1 MPRKRRLSSEAQIE
15 LLEYQEPWRNT
26 GLFSDHYLK
35 DRLPKTDWWPKDE
48 VAQPVFERVKTLYD
62 KLAVGLRMSGEG
74 DTEQRFI
81 DKVLEYLGFG
91 RLYKQKL
98 PAIERRQV
106 PDFTLY
112 TSDDEADSAREL
124 ENQIDR
130 YKTALTILE
139 AKRFGRP
146 LGEPNKTD
154 SKGAKGRYPYQQ
166 IRDYLAESER
176 LRWGVLTNGRHWRL
190 YCRDAVSSKF
200 LEVHLERAVKDAET
214 FKYFL
219 CLFAPEAFRVVEGR
233 CRLDDIRYK
242 AGRYQEEV
250 EDDLRE
256 RIFDTLEVLAQGFFD
271 FPANGLAKGD
281 LDDIYRHSLIFL
293 YRLLFILNAEA
304 NGLLPQK
311 DNSKYQEGYSLSR
324 LKEKIIHSSPRQ
336 YVASE
341 TFLYERLSKLFHL
354 VNGDDSRKNR
364 DIGVPRY
371 NGGLF
376 DPERYSFL
384 EKNKAPDSVIAE
396 VIKQM
401 GFRKVEEEWH
411 ELDYEDLGQRHL
423 GSIYEGLLEHK
434 LILEDAM
441 PTRDQSKGLA
451 LTFFR
456 PEDFGRRGW
465 LVLRRSE
472 EEEDKRR
479 QTGSFFTPAFA
490 VSYIVERSLSPLL
503 DKIERKHKGK
513 PKKDDSFAEA
523 VLALKVLDPAM
534 GSGHFLVEATRFL
547 AAKIAVHPTTKLH
560 TPHIKDEDE
569 LAYWRRRVV
578 ESSIFGVDMNPLAV
592 ELSKVSLWVATAFK
606 EKALSFLDH
615 HLRVGNSLVGAWT
628 EGLSSL
634 PGGRTGP
641 LEAQHLFEKQMTD
654 KVGSLTSFFRAIED
668 SPSDSKE
675 EVEGKEKEYKQF
687 RKKVDGYRDL
697 ADLWASLYFG
707 NAVADKDY
715 EALTKDLD
723 SPARWA
729 KHSEK
734 SWFKQGKKL
743 ATSPPGPFFHWEL
756 EFPEVLL
763 RSQPGF
769 DAVIG
774 NPPYIRQERLRPLKP
789 FLKTFPCNLGTAD
802 IYIYFYAQGLRL
814 LKKGGFLGFISS
826 NKFMRSEYGKTLRP
840 MLVGESAI
848 REIVDFGELPVFT
861 EAATFPAI
869 VLVEKMP
876 YGGEPVRYC
885 QVKALPIDSL
895 PKLVEEKGTDLGPG
909 AFAGA
914 NWSLGSEEETGLMR
928 KMERVGVPLGE
939 YVKGKIKYGVKRGVT
954 TGLNEAFVIDASIR
968 EKLIKEDPRSDEI
981 IKPLI
986 VGDDIRRYQTNF
998 QDRYL
1003 IFSRQ
1008 GTEIEKYPAIKNHL
1022 LLFQKQLTPKEASD
1036 QTGPGRKPGPYLW
1049 FEIQDTVDYFEDFD
1063 KPKIVLPDIAISSR
1077 FSMDVDSRYYLTNT
1091 GYIIAVQDYYLL
1103 ALLNSPLIEYYYRK
1117 TSSVLG
1123 DPNKR
1128 GRMRFIYQYLER
1140 IPIRRIVDSTSK
1152 ELRGES
1158 IQRLL
1163 ETYQKGNSEE
1173 VLKGVEACLK
1183 KKPEQADVVQEVL
1196 AHLAKEMLRLHK
1208 EKQAEQ
1214 KRFADYLIQSQ
1225 GLTLD
1230 RDKTPLSNFY
1240 DLEWE
1245 AFRQGLTKR
1254 KVDTQTWAEPV
1265 FRNIIT
1271 EFEARRSAIRILLS
1285 SIQFTD
1291 HLIDRIVYLLYG
1303 LTPDEINLLE
1313 TSNE

>member
-1 MPRKRRLSSEAQIE
+1 MPRKRRLSSEAQLE

-48 VAQPVFERVKTLYD
+48 VALPVYEKVKPLYD
-62 KLAVGLRMSGEG
+62 KLAYGLWRSGEG
-74 DTEQRFI
+74 DTEQRLI
-81 DKVLEYLGFG
+81 DKVLEHLGFG

-98 PAIERRQV
+98 PAIQRHQV

-112 TSDDEADSAREL
+112 ASDEAADSAREL

-130 YKTALTILE
+130 YNTALTILE

-154 SKGAKGRYPYQQ
+154 AKGAKGRYPYQQ

-190 YCRDAVSSKF
+190 YCRDAVSSQF
-200 LEVHLERAVKDAET
+200 LEVHFDRALKDAET

-219 CLFAPEAFRVVEGR
+219 CLFAPEAFRAVEGR
-233 CRLDDIRYK
+233 CRLDDIRQE
-242 AGRYQEEV
+242 AGHYQETV
-250 EDDLRE
+250 EDNLRE

-304 NGLLPQK
+304 NGLLPRK

-341 TFLYERLSKLFHL
+341 TYLYERLSKLFHL
-354 VNGDDSRKNR
+354 VNGDDSSKNR

-376 DPERYSFL
+376 DPERYDFL
-384 EKNKAPDSVIAE
+384 EKKKAPDSVIAE

-401 GFRKVEEEWH
+401 GFRKVGEEWH

-441 PTRDQSKGLA
+441 PTRNQSKGLA

-490 VSYIVERSLSPLL
+490 VSFIVERSVSPLI

-513 PKKDDSFAEA
+513 PKKDDSFAEE

-578 ESSIFGVDMNPLAV
+578 ESSIFGVDVNPLAV

-641 LEAQHLFEKQMTD
+641 PEAQHLFEKQMTD

-675 EVEGKEKEYKQF
+675 EVEDKDKEYKRF

-697 ADLWASLYFG
+697 ADLWTSLYFG
-707 NAVADKDY
+707 NAITDKDY
-715 EALTKDLD
+715 GALTKDLD

-734 SWFKQGKKL
+734 GWFKQGKKI
-743 ATSPPGPFFHWEL
+743 ATSLPGPFFHWEL

-763 RSQPGF
+763 RGQPGF
-769 DAVIG
+769 DVVIG
-774 NPPYIRQERLRPLKP
+774 NPPYIRQERLRPLKS

-840 MLVGESAI
+840 MLLGEAAL
-848 REIVDFGELPVFT
+848 REIVDFGELPVFK

-869 VLVEKMP
+869 VLVEKTP
-876 YGGEPVRYC
+876 YQEEPVRYC
-885 QVKALPIDSL
+885 GVRELEFDSL
-895 PKLVEEKGTDLGPG
+895 AKLVGEKGVFLGPE
-909 AFAGA
+909 AFKGA
-914 NWSLGSEEETGLMR
+914 NWSLGSEEEMALMR

-939 YVKGKIKYGVKRGVT
+939 YVKLKVKRGVI
-954 TGLNEAFVIDASIR
+954 TGLNEAFLIDSHTR
-968 EKLIKEDPRSDEI
+968 DHFIKEDPKCSEL
-981 IKPLI
+981 IKPLL
-986 VGDDIRRYQTNF
+986 VGDDIRRYELNF
-998 QDRYL
+998 HERYIIL
-1003 IFSRQ
+1003 TMM
-1008 GTEIEKYPAIKNHL
+1008 GVEIDKYPVILAHL
-1022 LLFQKQLTPKEASD
+1022 SKFKKQLEVRWDKGEHWYELRACDYYEA
-1036 QTGPGRKPGPYLW
+1036 
-1049 FEIQDTVDYFEDFD
+1049 FE
-1063 KPKIVLPDIAISSR
+1063 KPKIVFPDIGMSCR
-1077 FSMDVDSRYYLTNT
+1077 FSIDATNHYFLTNT
-1091 GYIIAVQDYYLL
+1091 CYFIPLQNYYLL
-1103 ALLNSPLIEYYYRK
+1103 SLLNSRLIDHYYRK
-1117 TSSVLG
+1117 ISSVLG
-1123 DPNKR
+1123 DPQKR
-1128 GRMRFIYQYLER
+1128 GRMRFFSQFLER
-1140 IPIRRIVDSTSK
+1140 IPIRRIIDSTSR

-1158 IQRLL
+1158 LQRLL
-1163 ETYQKGNSEE
+1163 EAYRKGNAEE
-1173 VLKGVEACLK
+1173 VLEGVEACLK
-1183 KKPEQADVVQEVL
+1183 RKPEQADVVQEVL
-1196 AHLAKEMLRLHK
+1196 AHLAKDMLRLHT
-1208 EKQAEQ
+1208 EKQEEQ

-1245 AFRQGLTKR
+1245 AFRLGLTKR
-1254 KVDTQTWAEPV
+1254 KIDTQTWAEPV

-1271 EFEARRSAIRILLS
+1271 EFEARRSAIRTLLS
-1285 SIQFTD
+1285 SVHFTD
-1291 HLIDRIVYLLYG
+1291 HLLDQIVYRLYS
-1303 LTPDEINLLE
+1303 LTPDEIQLVKSSLQ
-1313 TSNE
+1313 